1 MKRRTA
7 SRSSRVMASGS
18 STKKMVLPVRG
29 HGPRARPVEAA
40 RAVVVLAAAQ
50 PPPRPQ
56 RGLRTPASSVQVLH
70 GAVAAPQPAP
80 APALPRPGVLAHG
93 DGRPE
98 VILLSGVGAVL
109 PLAGLGP
116 PEAEAGVVAR
126 VGGLGAGV
134 AVRVPATRLLS
145 PGRPH
150 RLQ

>member
-1 MKRRTA
+1 M
-7 SRSSRVMASGS
+7 
-18 STKKMVLPVRG
+18 LPVFRSRFFFLDYQMMRLISTVG
-29 HGPRARPVEAA
+29 GQTGNRFIDISG
-40 RAVVVLAAAQ
+40 AVVILWSPGHVAHVA
-50 PPPRPQ
+50 R
-56 RGLRTPASSVQVLH
+56 VDVLH
-70 GAVAAPQPAP
+70 GAVAAAQPAPAP
-80 APALPRPGVLAHG
+80 APALPRPGVLPHG

-98 VILLSGVGAVL
+98 VILLCGVGAVL